1 MMMLVFSG
9 FALGEGRSAN
19 ATQSVVPRREITA
32 SSTTAGAANEPRAA
46 LRAQQQARQH
56 LAHAHSTLQ
65 TTLALYMQGESTDE
79 QLRQAS
85 GRWPMRKGRARHM
98 MRAADVREVDS
109 TLPVISYRIK
119 PSNDRRHEPGHP
131 ARRAAPAWGQRIAM
145 TRESEATGMP
155 IIIS

>member
-1 MMMLVFSG
+1 MRKNFALMMLVFSG

-79 QLRQAS
+79 QLRQAERALADAERTCAAYDES
-85 GRWPMRKGRARHM
+85 GRRPGGRFDAARY
-98 MRAADVREVDS
+98 
-109 TLPVISYRIK
+109 LL
-119 PSNDRRHEPGHP
+119 
-131 ARRAAPAWGQRIAM
+131 
-145 TRESEATGMP
+145 
-155 IIIS
+155 